1 MGLPHAHAYK
11 DHIRLQNEV
20 KEQLRSE
27 RLGEEYIVKEREKMF
42 KPITDKQE
50 ENKILKEQKELF
62 ENILSPQKQLKQIVD
77 TPQKLD
83 LPTKYLGNKDTDIS
97 YGISK
102 QEDKLKMG
110 NKEIKLNYNI
120 IVDDEK
126 FEGTEGLWELITEKN
141 TNLLEQNYKDGKYSL
156 EDIENYKKILNKT
169 NALYKPDGKIHGGK
183 SKKLKFAKSI
193 AFNKIEGSGVSTSE
207 RAVKTVIIPCNPNDL
222 LKRMDL
228 LIASKKAGN
237 SGLENE

>member
-1 MGLPHAHAYK
+1 MSFKKIDDYK
-11 DHIRLQNEV
+11 KRDELVEDHLRLQNEV

-27 RLGEEYIVKEREKMF
+27 RLGEEYIVKEREKIF
-42 KPITDKQE
+42 KPITDKQEE

-62 ENILSPQKQLKQIVD
+62 ENMIKNKESVKKIEGLKPSADPPERRSPIVN
-77 TPQKLD
+77 

-110 NKEIKLNYNI
+110 NKEIKLNYNDI
-120 IVDDEK
+120 IIDDEK

-183 SKKLKFAKSI
+183 SKK
-193 AFNKIEGSGVSTSE
+193 N
-207 RAVKTVIIPCNPNDL
+207 
-222 LKRMDL
+222 
-228 LIASKKAGN
+228 
-237 SGLENE
+237 